1 MYDLVG
7 IPSSPY
13 LKEINPLCGREV
25 KILSFS
31 LKFIFPVQEFQ
42 TVTPVE
48 GIGGICQKYSEGF
61 IAFEAGIRMVTGFG
75 WGLGIGKSLPG

>member
-25 KILSFS
+25 KISSFS
-31 LKFIFPVQEFQ
+31 LKFIFPVQEVQ
-42 TVTPVE
+42 TVTPIE

-61 IAFEAGIRMVTGFG
+61 IAFEAKVRVITWFRLG
-75 WGLGIGKSLPG
+75 WRTGKSLPG